1 MKNLNQ
7 SISLWFSIIMVL
19 LVVAGVFA
27 FTFTDFMID
36 RVNGGR
42 RLLMIIVFCAYAIF
56 RGMRVYQQ
64 LTKREEE

>member
-19 LVVAGVFA
+19 LVVTGAFA
-27 FTFTDFMID
+27 FIFTDFMID
-36 RVNGGR
+36 RVSGGR
-42 RLLMIIVFCAYAIF
+42 RLMMIIVFCAYAIF

-64 LTKREEE
+64 LRNREE

>member
-19 LVVAGVFA
+19 LVVAGAFA
-27 FTFTDFMID
+27 FIFTDFMID
-36 RVNGGR
+36 RVSGGR
-42 RLLMIIVFCAYAIF
+42 RFMMIVVFCAYGVF

-64 LTKREEE
+64 LRNREE

>member
-19 LVVAGVFA
+19 LVTAGAFA
-27 FTFTDFMID
+27 FIFTDFMID
-36 RVNGGR
+36 RVSGGR
-42 RLLMIIVFCAYAIF
+42 RLMMIIVFCAYAVF

-64 LTKREEE
+64 LTRREE